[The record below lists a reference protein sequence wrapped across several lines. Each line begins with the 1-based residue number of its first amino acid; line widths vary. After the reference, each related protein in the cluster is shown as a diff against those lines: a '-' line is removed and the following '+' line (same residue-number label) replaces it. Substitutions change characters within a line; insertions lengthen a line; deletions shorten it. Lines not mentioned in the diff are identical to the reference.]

1 MDIHERFLAI
11 FGAELRA
18 LRVNAG
24 LSIHQLANRLGCPVP
39 MLEAIEGGHQMPSA
53 PLVRGC
59 EQVFRNPGTLARIA
73 AHFPDLSLPAS
84 YRPYH
89 NVELQALV
97 VRVCEHSLIP
107 GILQTT
113 EYARLV
119 LSTKAGATPQDIEN
133 RVRARIAR
141 QVLTSQGTKVRA
153 LVDEAALRRPIGG
166 PDVMYDQLAKLDGL
180 FDRPQVTIQLVPYDA
195 GGHTGLNG
203 SFTLADLP
211 DGSTIAYVDDA
222 TDGRTTEDRGTLAML
237 GATFDTL
244 SRVALDR
251 EASRAAIKSLA
262 RDLWTQTVRLR
273 AQPGA
278 SPRTAATTA
287 RTA

>member
-1 MDIHERFLAI
+1 MQERFLAI

-18 LRVNAG
+18 LRIDRG
-24 LSIHQLANRLGCPVP
+24 LSVQQLAERLRCPVA
-39 MLEAIEGGHQMPSA
+39 MLEAIEAGHQMPPA

-59 EQVFRNPGTLARIA
+59 EHLFGNPGTLARIA

-89 NVELQALV
+89 NVELQAAA
-97 VRVCEHSLIP
+97 VRVYDHSLIP

-113 EYARLV
+113 PYARLV
-119 LSTKAGATPQDIEN
+119 LSTRPGATPDEIEN
-133 RVRARIAR
+133 RVRARITR
-141 QVLTSQGTKVRA
+141 QVLTSQGTKVHA

-166 PDVMYDQLAKLDGL
+166 PDVMYDQLAKLVGL
-180 FDRPQVTIQLVPYDA
+180 FARPQVTIQLVPYDA

-211 DGSTIAYVDDA
+211 DQSTIAYVDDA
-222 TDGRTTEDRGTLAML
+222 TDGWTTEDRAKLAML

-251 EASRAAIKSLA
+251 EASRAAIDSLA
-262 RDLWTQTVRLR
+262 RALWTQTVR
-273 AQPGA
+273 
-278 SPRTAATTA
+278 
-287 RTA
+287 